1 MQVEQV
7 GPAVAKAKIA
17 AQVATE
23 NFLATHGDRD
33 SCGFAWA
40 TVYDVKL
47 STKVGKAFAAA
58 GFSKAYGGGIQIWN
72 PSGNWT
78 QAITAKE
85 KGAEAFCE
93 VLRAEFPGIKAY
105 AGSRMD

>member
-7 GPAVAKAKIA
+7 APAIAKAKIA
-17 AQVATE
+17 ARQATE
-23 NFLATHGDRD
+23 AFLAKHGDRD
-33 SCGFAWA
+33 CCGFAWVN
-40 TVYDVKL
+40 VYDVKL

-58 GFSKAYGGGIQIWN
+58 GFSKAYGGGIQMWN
-72 PSGNWT
+72 PSGSNT

-85 KGAEAFCE
+85 KGAEAFVE